1 MDDTRKEQVSKEV
14 MGLIADF
21 RPNSPPKVRQH
32 KIILRY
38 TKTKDGDELHMTVEH
53 WKAFILELN
62 QAAKVLGVDLDG

>member
-21 RPNSPPKVRQH
+21 RPNSPPKIRQH

-38 TKTKDGDELHMTVEH
+38 TKAEDGNEFFSMTDPLRGIMIEVPF
-53 WKAFILELN
+53 AELN
-62 QAAKVLGVDLDG
+62 TEDMVL

>member
-1 MDDTRKEQVSKEV
+1 MDDTRKEQASKEV

-38 TKTKDGDELHMTVEH
+38 TKTKDGDEFFSMTDPLRGIMIEVPF
-53 WKAFILELN
+53 AELDTEDM
-62 QAAKVLGVDLDG
+62 VL

>member
-38 TKTKDGDELHMTVEH
+38 TKTKDGDEFFSMTDPLRGIMIEVPF
-53 WKAFILELN
+53 AELDTEDMM
-62 QAAKVLGVDLDG
+62 L

>member
-32 KIILRY
+32 KIILRH
-38 TKTKDGDELHMTVEH
+38 TKTKDGDEFFSMTDPLRGIMIEVPF
-53 WKAFILELN
+53 AELDTEDM
-62 QAAKVLGVDLDG
+62 VL

>member
-14 MGLIADF
+14 MGLIADL

-38 TKTKDGDELHMTVEH
+38 TKTKDGDDFFSMTDPLRGIMIEVPFAELDTEDM
-53 WKAFILELN
+53 
-62 QAAKVLGVDLDG
+62 VL

>member
-38 TKTKDGDELHMTVEH
+38 TKTKDGDEFFSMTDPLRGIMIEVPF
-53 WKAFILELN
+53 AELDTEDM
-62 QAAKVLGVDLDG
+62 VL

>member
-21 RPNSPPKVRQH
+21 RPNSPPKIRQH

-38 TKTKDGDELHMTVEH
+38 TKTKDGDEFFSMTDPLRGIMIEVPFAE
-53 WKAFILELN
+53 LETEDMEL
-62 QAAKVLGVDLDG
+62 